1 MTGTKFGLLT
11 ILFDLG
17 TDKFYHRKVLALC
30 ECGNITTVA
39 LSLLKSG
46 KTKSC
51 GCLKHQTAIIN
62 FTSHGLVKHKLYGVW
77 LGIKKRCYNIAE
89 PAYKDYGARGII
101 MCDEW
106 KHDFLSFYNWAIANG
121 WEKGLEIDRRENN
134 GIYEPGNCRFVT
146 RLINAKN
153 KRSNRVI
160 TYNGETMI
168 LSDWAR
174 KLHVSF
180 DTLRY
185 RIRAGWPIEKAF
197 SNA

>member
-1 MTGTKFGLLT
+1 MFGQKFGFLT

-17 TDKFYHRKVLALC
+17 TDKFYHRKVWAVC
-30 ECGNITTVA
+30 ECGNTTTVA

-51 GCLKHQTAIIN
+51 GCLKHQTAINN
-62 FTSHGLVKHKLYGVW
+62 FTTHGLVRHPLYGIW
-77 LGIKKRCYNIAE
+77 QGIKKRCYSVNE
-89 PAYKDYGARGII
+89 LSYKDYGARGIV

-106 KHDFLSFYNWAIANG
+106 KSDFLQFYNWAIANG
-121 WEKGLEIDRRENN
+121 WEKGLEIDRREND
-134 GIYEPGNCRFVT
+134 GIYAPDNCRFVT

-153 KRSNRVI
+153 KRSSRVI

-174 KLHVSF
+174 KLNLSF
-180 DTLRY
+180 NTIRY
-185 RIRAGWPIEKAF
+185 RIKIGWSIEKAF
-197 SNA
+197 SHV